1 MISQSQSEEWPLT
14 AVWLF
19 NHTGPFFFLYR
30 NHMFKTL
37 RFFACWLLISICI
50 RAGLPPRPTSRIPLR
65 RSPVALARCLVR
77 LHSPYSRV
85 PSHSPTPPFGCLR
98 RPISLREIGCG
109 VKSFVYKTLKPLKNE
124 TLAPSQVT
132 LSHYLIS
139 AIYSLYQQI
148 VANIPRPNRRGLLL
162 ISANRLLGSMLARR
176 AA

>member
-14 AVWLF
+14 AVWSF
-19 NHTGPFFFLYR
+19 DHTGPFFFLYR

-77 LHSPYSRV
+77 LHSPFSRV

-98 RPISLREIGCG
+98 RPIYLRQIGCG
-109 VKSFVYKTLKPLKNE
+109 VKSFDNKPLKPLKIE
-124 TLAPSQVT
+124 TLALTSECESPDLR
-132 LSHYLIS
+132 LSLRT
-139 AIYSLYQQI
+139 
-148 VANIPRPNRRGLLL
+148 PRPSVEPQILLPLARLLL
-162 ISANRLLGSMLARR
+162 
-176 AA
+176 